1 MKNVRDKNREKRQA
15 RLNRHKRIRSK
26 VFGTVE
32 CPRLAVYRSLGHMYA
47 QIVDDSAGTT
57 LVASSSLK
65 IELPPTSGED
75 KPEGVKIRRSRAV
88 GKAVAEAA
96 IAKGIKKV
104 AFDRGGRLY
113 HGRVAAL
120 GEAARKA
127 GLEF

>member
-1 MKNVRDKNREKRQA
+1 
-15 RLNRHKRIRSK
+15 
-26 VFGTVE
+26 
-32 CPRLAVYRSLGHMYA
+32 MYA
-47 QIVDDSAGTT
+47 QIIDDSTGAT

-65 IELPPTSGED
+65 IELPPASGEE
-75 KPEGVKIRRSRAV
+75 KPEGPKMRRSRAV